1 MGRVGVFPGSF
12 DPVHNGHL
20 DLVRRAAPLFDRL
33 YVAVLYNEAK
43 QPLFTVE
50 ERLGMLR
57 ELFRDTDGVEVESF
71 SGLLVDFA
79 SRVGGRAI
87 VRGLRGIADFDYE
100 LQMTLM
106 NRHLRSEVETLFLMP
121 RGDLVHLSSRLIK
134 EVCSL
139 GGNVEGMVPELVYGR
154 LCERLAPSS

>member
-1 MGRVGVFPGSF
+1 MERVGVFPGSF

-20 DLVRRAAPLFDRL
+20 DLVTRAAPLFDRL
-33 YVAVLYNEAK
+33 YVAVLNNESKTA
-43 QPLFTVE
+43 LFTVE
-50 ERLGMLR
+50 ERLEMLR
-57 ELFRDTDGVEVESF
+57 ELFRATRGVEVESF

-79 SRVGGRAI
+79 ARVGAQAM
-87 VRGLRGIADFDYE
+87 VRGLRGVADFDYE

-106 NRHLRSEVETLFLMP
+106 NRHLRPDVETLFLMP

-139 GGNVEGMVPELVYGR
+139 GGDVTGLVPAVVGDRLV
-154 LCERLAPSS
+154 ERLKKR

>member
-1 MGRVGVFPGSF
+1 MERIGVFPGSF

-20 DLVRRAAPLFDRL
+20 DLVSRAAPLFDRL
-33 YVAVLYNEAK
+33 YVAVLNNEAK
-43 QPLFTVE
+43 AALFTVD

-57 ELFRDTDGVEVESF
+57 ELFRDTPGVEVESF

-79 SRVGGRAI
+79 AKVGAQAM
-87 VRGLRGIADFDYE
+87 VRGLRGVADFDYE

-106 NRHLRSEVETLFLMP
+106 NRHLRPQVETLFLMP

-139 GGNVEGMVPELVYGR
+139 DGDVSGLVPELVGEQLRSR
-154 LCERLAPSS
+154 LRKR